1 MKLAHL
7 ADLHLGFR
15 QFHRQTAGGLN
26 QREADVAN
34 AFRRAIGQVIAERPD
49 VVIVAGDLFHSVRP
63 TNHSILL
70 AFNEFHR
77 LKEALPDVPLILV
90 AGNHD
95 TPRSTETG
103 SIFGLFASLGADVV
117 ADAPRRLA
125 YPALGLSVLAVPD
138 AAWRGGEVPSL
149 VRSGPEPCQVLVLHG
164 EVEGL
169 FPADRSAVEYGGAL
183 FSPAELAR
191 GSWNYVALG
200 HYHVQREVS
209 PRVWYSGS
217 LEYVSTNPWGELEEE
232 RKAGGA
238 GKGWLMVDLPAGT
251 VARRPIPLARK
262 FVDLP
267 SIDGADLPAADLDGA
282 IAAALAAVQ
291 GGHADQVIRQVV
303 RNVPRHVAR
312 EMDHALIRRYKAEAL
327 HYLLDLRRPAS
338 QRETG
343 VGSPGRRQTLPEL
356 VEEYLGRRLLSS
368 EIDREAFVRVGV
380 DLIQTVERER
390 LEG

>member
-1 MKLAHL
+1 VKLAHL

-34 AFRRAIGQVIAERPD
+34 AFRRAIEQVIAERPD

-77 LKEALPDVPLILV
+77 LREALPDAPLILV

-117 ADAPRRLA
+117 ADQPRRLA
-125 YPALGLSVLAVPD
+125 YPSLGLSVLAVPD
-138 AAWRGGEVPSL
+138 AALRGGDLPALARE
-149 VRSGPEPCQVLVLHG
+149 GIEQCQVLVLHG

-169 FPADRSAVEYGGAL
+169 FPADRSAVEYGGAV
-183 FSPAELAR
+183 FPPAMLAR
-191 GSWNYVALG
+191 GGWDYVALG

-209 PRVWYSGS
+209 PRAWYSGS

-232 RKAGGA
+232 RKAGAG
-238 GKGWLMVDLPAGT
+238 GKGWLLVNLPAGT
-251 VARRPIPLARK
+251 VERRPIPLARR
-262 FVDLP
+262 FIDLP
-267 SIDGADLPAADLDGA
+267 VIDGADRSAVELDAA
-282 IAAALAAVQ
+282 IASALSELP
-291 GGHADQVIRQVV
+291 GGHANQVLRQVI
-303 RNVPRHVAR
+303 RNVPRHLAR
-312 EMDHALIRRYKAEAL
+312 EMDHATIRRYKAEAL
-327 HYLLDLRRPAS
+327 HYLLDLRRPVS

-343 VGSPGRRQTLPEL
+343 IGSPGRRQTLPEL
-356 VEEYLGRRLLSS
+356 VEDYLGRRLLSA
-368 EIDREAFVRVGV
+368 EIDREAFVRAGV
-380 DLIQTVERER
+380 DLIQAVERER

>member
-34 AFRRAIGQVIAERPD
+34 AFRRTIEQVIAERPD
-49 VVIVAGDLFHSVRP
+49 VVVVAGDLFHSVRP

-77 LKEALPDVPLILV
+77 LREALPNAPLILV

-117 ADAPRRLA
+117 ADAPRRLV
-125 YPALGLSVLAVPD
+125 YPSIGLSVMAVPD
-138 AAWRGGEVPSL
+138 AALRGGELPAL
-149 VRSGPEPCQVLVLHG
+149 ARDGLEPCQVLVLHG

-169 FPADRSAVEYGGAL
+169 FPADRSAVEYGGAV
-183 FSPAELAR
+183 FPPAMLAR
-191 GSWNYVALG
+191 GGWDYVALG

-232 RKAGGA
+232 RKSGST
-238 GKGWLMVDLPAGT
+238 GKGWLMVNLPVGT
-251 VARRPIPLARK
+251 VERRPIALARR
-262 FVDLP
+262 FIDLP
-267 SIDGADLPAADLDGA
+267 HIDGSDRSAAELDAG
-282 IAAALAAVQ
+282 IAAALSAVP

-303 RNVPRHVAR
+303 RDVPRHIAR
-312 EMDHALIRRYKAEAL
+312 EMDHAMIRRYKAEAL
-327 HYLLDLRRPAS
+327 HYLLDLRRPVS

-356 VEEYLGRRLLSS
+356 VEEYLGWRLLPG
-368 EIDREAFVRVGV
+368 EVDRETFVRAGV

>member
-1 MKLAHL
+1 VKLAHL

-34 AFRRAIGQVIAERPD
+34 AFRRTIEQVIAERPD

-77 LKEALPDVPLILV
+77 LREALPNAPLILV

-117 ADAPRRLA
+117 ADAPRRLV
-125 YPALGLSVLAVPD
+125 YPSIGLSVMAVPD
-138 AAWRGGEVPSL
+138 AALRGGELPAL
-149 VRSGPEPCQVLVLHG
+149 ARDGLEPCQVLVLHG

-169 FPADRSAVEYGGAL
+169 FPADRSAVEYGGAV
-183 FSPAELAR
+183 FPPAMLAR
-191 GSWNYVALG
+191 GGWDYVALG

-232 RKAGGA
+232 RKSGST
-238 GKGWLMVDLPAGT
+238 GKGWLMVNLPVGT
-251 VARRPIPLARK
+251 VERRPIALARR
-262 FVDLP
+262 FIDLP
-267 SIDGADLPAADLDGA
+267 HIDGSDRSAAELDAG
-282 IAAALAAVQ
+282 IAAALSAVP

-303 RNVPRHVAR
+303 RDVPRHIAR
-312 EMDHALIRRYKAEAL
+312 EMDHAMIRRYKAEAL
-327 HYLLDLRRPAS
+327 HYLLDLRRPVS

-356 VEEYLGRRLLSS
+356 VEEYLGWRLLPG
-368 EIDREAFVRVGV
+368 EVDRETFVRAGV
-380 DLIQTVERER
+380 DLIRTVERER